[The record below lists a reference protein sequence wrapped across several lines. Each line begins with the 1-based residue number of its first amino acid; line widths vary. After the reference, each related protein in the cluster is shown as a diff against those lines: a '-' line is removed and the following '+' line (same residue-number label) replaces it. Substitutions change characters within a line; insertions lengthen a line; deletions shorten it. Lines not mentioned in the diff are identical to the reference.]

1 MKDDRSDN
9 IESGQDKGMVV
20 FSKVSK
26 VYADGTKAVDELDLV
41 INKGELVSLIGP
53 SGCGKTTTLK
63 MVNRLEEC
71 TSGKIYLGGK
81 DITTMNPVKLRRGI
95 GYVVQEIA
103 LMPHMSV
110 AENISM
116 VPKLHRWSR
125 RKMAKRVEELLSM
138 SGLEP
143 ARYSYR
149 LPDQLSGGQKQRIGV
164 LRALAAEPE
173 VVLMDEPFGAL
184 DPISRDVLQ
193 NELLSI
199 QQKLHKTIVFVT
211 HDMDEA
217 LKISD
222 RIVIMRDGRI
232 EQMGTPAEIQENP
245 KTEFVR
251 SFIGEDRLSQISPED
266 PVSIL
271 VEDPW
276 DRVTPD
282 ANAREILEKM
292 ENMDMESIQVIDSDD
307 RWIGMALLRDVK
319 RVAKVQGKI
328 GNAVSRKRKLYVEEA
343 TMRDAAEM
351 LADKPFSIPV
361 IDRNDRFI
369 GVVTEA
375 GVARL
380 TIGRL
385 KRPTGGARNVD

>member
-1 MKDDRSDN
+1 
-9 IESGQDKGMVV
+9 MVV
-20 FSKVSK
+20 FQDVRK
-26 VYADGTKAVDELDLV
+26 VYEDSTVAVEKLNLT

-71 TSGKIYLGGK
+71 TSGRILIDGR
-81 DITTMNPVKLRRGI
+81 DIMSLDPVELRRGI

-110 AENISM
+110 AENIAM
-116 VPKLHRWSR
+116 VPRLHKWP
-125 RKMAKRVEELLSM
+125 RKKILARVDELLDM

-143 ARYSYR
+143 SKYRYR

-184 DPISRDVLQ
+184 DPISREVLQ

-199 QQKLHKTIVFVT
+199 QEKLHKTIIFVT

-217 LKISD
+217 LKISN
-222 RIVIMRDGRI
+222 RVVIMRSGKI
-232 EQMGTPAEIQENP
+232 EQVGTPEEIQQTP
-245 KTEFVR
+245 ATEFVR
-251 SFIGEDRLSQISPED
+251 NFIGEDRLSQISPD
-266 PVSIL
+266 DSVSVL

-276 DRVTPD
+276 MVAYPEQSAEDV
-282 ANAREILEKM
+282 LSMM
-292 ENMDMESIQVIDSDD
+292 EDEDMECVQVVG
-307 RWIGMALLRDVK
+307 RKKGVWNGMAYLRDVK
-319 RVAKVQGKI
+319 RISRSHGSMKE
-328 GNAVSRKRKLYVEEA
+328 AVKRDRKLYIEEA

-351 LADKPFSIPV
+351 LADKPYSIPV
-361 IDRNDRFI
+361 IEENGTFL
-369 GVVTEA
+369 GVITEA

-385 KRPTGGARNVD
+385 KRPGKGGRSE